1 MIRIEWVFLLLMTRV
16 QWVIDIVMFLF
27 FVVVVFVEPLWGEK
41 PNLMVS
47 P

>member
-16 QWVIDIVMFLF
+16 QSVIDIVMFLF
-27 FVVVVFVEPLWGEK
+27 FVVVVFVKSLWGEK
-41 PNLMVS
+41 LNLMVS